1 MSEKPKDKEI
11 RLEVAAKFVR
21 ILAPPQTW
29 FFLSHVEL
37 IGHIFV
43 ILFEMVTQSW
53 RLTTPFSWPEASGV
67 FVEKSPPATST
78 IIHQTYFQFISS
90 NFSLISCLGILCFSS
105 SFFLI
110 CFLVFLSYYHLFISF
125 FSEKVVWTRAHT
137 TSSRLTTR

>member
-43 ILFEMVTQSW
+43 ILLVMVTQSW
-53 RLTTPFSWPEASGV
+53 RVVTTLFLGIVWPEASAV
-67 FVEKSPPATST
+67 LVEKSPLLLQAL
-78 IIHQTYFQFISS
+78 FIK
-90 NFSLISCLGILCFSS
+90 LISISQTFHYLVLASYVTL
-105 SFFLI
+105 FFLI
-110 CFLVFLSYYHLFISF
+110 YLLVLSRH
-125 FSEKVVWTRAHT
+125 EN
-137 TSSRLTTR
+137 RLSQNSAE

>member
-53 RLTTPFSWPEASGV
+53 RVVTTLFLGIVWPEASAV
-67 FVEKSPPATST
+67 LVEKSPLLLQAL
-78 IIHQTYFQFISS
+78 FIK
-90 NFSLISCLGILCFSS
+90 LISISQTFHYLVLASYVTL
-105 SFFLI
+105 FFLI
-110 CFLVFLSYYHLFISF
+110 YLLVLSRH
-125 FSEKVVWTRAHT
+125 EN
-137 TSSRLTTR
+137 RLSQNSAE

>member
-53 RLTTPFSWPEASGV
+53 RVVTTLFLGIVWPEASAV
-67 FVEKSPPATST
+67 LVEKSPLLLQAL
-78 IIHQTYFQFISS
+78 FIK
-90 NFSLISCLGILCFSS
+90 LISISQTFHYLVLASYVTLFFGYIFITLLWWPIILLLHIKCLVGDF
-105 SFFLI
+105 
-110 CFLVFLSYYHLFISF
+110 
-125 FSEKVVWTRAHT
+125 
-137 TSSRLTTR
+137 